1 MSTIFEFFHHDIRS
15 HIPLTFRFVDVRSI
29 PFFLLL
35 LVRGMTHVHAETF
48 FVIRDFSE
56 FERRSFEFS
65 FVCPINV
72 VEHRHEDDSIF
83 KFFWTCLTS
92 VQIFLDL

>member
-1 MSTIFEFFHHDIRS
+1 MNDPR
-15 HIPLTFRFVDVRSI
+15 P
-29 PFFLLL
+29 
-35 LVRGMTHVHAETF
+35 RGNF

-65 FVCPINV
+65 FVCPINI

-83 KFFWTCLTS
+83 KLFWTCLTS
-92 VQIFLDL
+92 VQIFLDLERICNDVNPGKIFHSNSIGSK

>member
-1 MSTIFEFFHHDIRS
+1 MND
-15 HIPLTFRFVDVRSI
+15 PC
-29 PFFLLL
+29 P
-35 LVRGMTHVHAETF
+35 RGNF

-65 FVCPINV
+65 LVCTINI

-92 VQIFLDL
+92 VQIFLDLERICNDVNPGKIFHSNSIGSQ